1 MVERDTSRR
10 VGALLIVGA
19 PSLVGLSI
27 GADFWYL
34 TLGYA
39 VGAVLLVGLLVALHR
54 GRTTSGD
61 ILRVLVGLGLFLFAL
76 ASWSIVE
83 QQATPLETG
92 FFVFRSVVLV
102 SGVAFVAFRPGTAV
116 VISLGLIACGGA
128 LLVARGVTLI
138 GGSDLRVGIVE
149 TLALLLAMVAI
160 HRSMSVEAER
170 MEQSAEAAT
179 ISAELAFVDELTGL
193 PNRRQMQSLLAA
205 GLARTA
211 AGAHPDAV
219 LMFDLDHFKRINDSL
234 GHDVGDEVLQRTAA
248 VASAAIRDGDVVGRW
263 GGEEFVALLLEAD
276 ESQARAVAERCRRA
290 LEAVGGALVDLDP
303 ARVTRPRVVHGHG
316 DVLPG
321 RRPVEGLDGH
331 LVQHAQVVG
340 RPVGELRGCVP
351 EGFDQAERGLLWLR
365 RRLGLRWWNGDQ
377 QAGEQRERDQQDAGG
392 ADAGGSAARQR
403 PSRWMCG
410 VV

>member
-290 LEAVGGALVDLDP
+290 LEAVGGALGVTASFGVTVLQDGDTVSTCLRRADLALYDAKQAGRNRVVVRSEQAGP
-303 ARVTRPRVVHGHG
+303 ARPKGLHGQPR
-316 DVLPG
+316 
-321 RRPVEGLDGH
+321 
-331 LVQHAQVVG
+331 
-340 RPVGELRGCVP
+340 
-351 EGFDQAERGLLWLR
+351 
-365 RRLGLRWWNGDQ
+365 
-377 QAGEQRERDQQDAGG
+377 
-392 ADAGGSAARQR
+392 
-403 PSRWMCG
+403 
-410 VV
+410 

>member
-10 VGALLIVGA
+10 VGALLVVGA

-27 GADFWYL
+27 AADFWYL

-54 GRTTSGD
+54 GRTTSRD

-76 ASWSIVE
+76 VSWSIVE

-92 FFVFRSVVLV
+92 YFVFRSVVLV
-102 SGVAFVAFRPGTAV
+102 SGVAFVAFRPRTAV
-116 VISLGLIACGGA
+116 LISLGLIACGGA
-128 LLVARGVTLI
+128 LLAVRGVTLI
-138 GGSDLRVGIVE
+138 GGSDLRVGVVE

-219 LMFDLDHFKRINDSL
+219 LMFDLDHFKGINDRY
-234 GHDVGDEVLQRTAA
+234 GHPAGDEVIRTLAR
-248 VASAAIRDGDVVGRW
+248 VLKQESRSGDITARI
-263 GGEEFVALLLEAD
+263 GGEEFVVLLPQMQTANAASTAERMR
-276 ESQARAVAERCRRA
+276 RAVEAETV
-290 LEAVGGALVDLDP
+290 EAGCSRIRFTISIGVVGEVSPYPSKEKIMSACDGALYAAKRDG
-303 ARVTRPRVVHGHG
+303 RNRVVS
-316 DVLPG
+316 DSPAAVSNPA
-321 RRPVEGLDGH
+321 PGLDF
-331 LVQHAQVVG
+331 
-340 RPVGELRGCVP
+340 P
-351 EGFDQAERGLLWLR
+351 F
-365 RRLGLRWWNGDQ
+365 
-377 QAGEQRERDQQDAGG
+377 G
-392 ADAGGSAARQR
+392 AKPA
-403 PSRWMCG
+403 
-410 VV
+410 V